1 MSLSSSTLTAI
12 QKVGAA
18 AFAADEKL
26 QKEVKEYAERVQAA
40 IAENAYSLGND
51 VLIENWKV
59 VARLAQSLVG
69 IEEELRKIYQV
80 ASELTAD
87 DRPIVSEVPVL
98 AAPTWSASKDVRK
111 QVQVKPAK
119 GKLAPK
125 KKASKPVTAAVATA
139 KRSAKLTLVSDADL
153 TPTDVV
159 VKRSKKVV
167 SSKAKVN
174 KARGAALAEKKAGAL
189 GGNPTKLL
197 AYFERV
203 LNSNDFTELSQTVAA
218 QETGIPMG
226 SMTAAIKKLIETG
239 RIVAEPNGRL
249 KLATV
254 QPASQSASQSPL
266 EA

>member
-40 IAENAYSLGND
+40 IAKNAYSLGND

-80 ASELTAD
+80 ASELTD
-87 DRPIVSEVPVL
+87 DERPLVREVPVL
-98 AAPTWSASKDVRK
+98 EAPTWSASRGVTK

-125 KKASKPVTAAVATA
+125 KRASKLVTAVVATA

-159 VKRSKKVV
+159 VKRSKKVA

-174 KARGAALAEKKAGAL
+174 KSSGAAFAEKKAAAL

-197 AYFERV
+197 AHFERV
-203 LNSNDFTELSQTVAA
+203 LNSNDFTALSQTVAA
-218 QETGIPMG
+218 QETGIPLG
-226 SMTAAIKKLIETG
+226 SMTAAVKKLIETG
-239 RIVAEPNGRL
+239 RIVSGPDGGL
-249 KLATV
+249 KLATA
-254 QPASQSASQSPL
+254 QPASQSASQPPL

>member
-18 AFAADEKL
+18 AFAADERL
-26 QKEVKEYAERVQAA
+26 QKEVKEYAERVHTA

-51 VLIENWKV
+51 TLIENWKV
-59 VARLAQSLVG
+59 VARLSQSLRG
-69 IEEELRKIYQV
+69 IEEELKKIFQV
-80 ASELTAD
+80 ASGLAAD
-87 DRPIVSEVPVL
+87 ERPIVSEVPVL
-98 AAPTWSASKDVRK
+98 AAPTWSASKDVRM

-159 VKRSKKVV
+159 VKRSKKLA

-174 KARGAALAEKKAGAL
+174 RASGAAFAENKAVAL

-218 QETGIPMG
+218 QETGIPLG

-239 RIVAEPNGRL
+239 RIASGPDGGLRL
-249 KLATV
+249 VTV
-254 QPASQSASQSPL
+254 QPASQSPL